1 MNRPA
6 ILSRDEPLVARKQ
19 DLPKAKELPRRR
31 DHVSAQRREAPW
43 VRVEKRYVFDGSDGK
58 SPIERIQH
66 AVEFYREGLAQHP
79 VAQLCADGALSR
91 KLLQEFARIQYVDST
106 LWVAMLSLAKGR
118 VKHARLKRAITENIL
133 CESGHV
139 GTPHTT
145 LCQRFVESLGTTA
158 EFGDYRVYAPMTAH
172 SVEVMNVFDRGGDG
186 IISGWLLAAESLVPT
201 LFSVF
206 RPAFAQ
212 VPGADLTYLDE
223 HIHVDAEEHAQWM
236 CEAAQEISTT
246 EEGFRSVMSRV
257 EIGGRV
263 TWSGP
268 DAIYARTLLEA
279 GSNAVTAAA

>member
-158 EFGDYRVYAPMTAH
+158 EF
-172 SVEVMNVFDRGGDG
+172 
-186 IISGWLLAAESLVPT
+186 
-201 LFSVF
+201 
-206 RPAFAQ
+206 
-212 VPGADLTYLDE
+212 
-223 HIHVDAEEHAQWM
+223 
-236 CEAAQEISTT
+236 
-246 EEGFRSVMSRV
+246 
-257 EIGGRV
+257 
-263 TWSGP
+263 
-268 DAIYARTLLEA
+268 
-279 GSNAVTAAA
+279 